1 MRLPTSK
8 WLRPVALV
16 GSLGVALSAQAQS
29 LLDLYQSARNYDAT
43 YQAAKAQFDATIARG
58 EQSLGGIYPS
68 ANFSASATQT
78 SQASDLPVLNGMS
91 YNAQAGT
98 ISVTQPLYRPANWA
112 SYLQGKK
119 QQELAQAQLT
129 AAEQDLIIRISQAYF
144 DVLAAADNGQYVR
157 SLKAATA
164 EQLASAKRNFEV
176 GSATIIDTRDAQAK
190 YDLVL
195 AHELA
200 ADNDLRVKSL
210 ALDQIAGKE
219 GSKPKPLLTPV
230 ALGHLL
236 PDDVSQW
243 VTLSETSNPTLAQL
257 QTALD
262 VAKLETEKAEAGHKP
277 TLDLTGSYT
286 ASNNTGSM
294 TIPTAFTLNATT
306 IGLVFNVPLFA
317 GYSIQNRVKETL
329 ALEEKARNDLEA
341 ARRNVAQ
348 ATRAAFFGVKTGL
361 SQVLAYEAAE
371 ASSQSALESNQLGYR
386 VGVKVN
392 IDVLNAQSQLYST
405 KAQLSKAR
413 YDVLVGEL
421 KLRQSVGTLA
431 MDDLQPINAQLA
443 P

>member
-1 MRLPTSK
+1 MRRPTPK
-8 WLRPVALV
+8 WLRLVALV
-16 GSLGVALSAQAQS
+16 GGLGVAWSVQAQS
-29 LLDLYQSARNYDAT
+29 LLDLYQSARSYDAT
-43 YQAAKAQFDATIARG
+43 YQSAKAQFDATVARG
-58 EQSLGGIYPS
+58 EQSLSGIYPS
-68 ANFSASATQT
+68 ANLSASATQT

-112 SYLQGKK
+112 GYLQGKK
-119 QQELAQAQLT
+119 QLELAQAQLT

-144 DVLAAADNGQYVR
+144 DVLAAADNADYVR

-176 GSATIIDTRDAQAK
+176 GTATIIDTRDAQAK

-195 AHELA
+195 AQELA

-210 ALDQIAGKE
+210 ALDQIVGKE
-219 GSKPKPLLTPV
+219 GSKPKPLLAPV

-243 VTLSETSNPTLAQL
+243 VTLSEASNPTLAQL
-257 QTALD
+257 QTAVD

-341 ARRNVAQ
+341 ARRGVAQ

-371 ASSQSALESNQLGYR
+371 ASSQSALDSNQMGYR

-413 YDVLVGEL
+413 YVVMLGEL
-421 KLRQSVGTLA
+421 KLRQSVGTLT
-431 MDDLQPINAQLA
+431 MDDLQPIDAQLA

>member
-1 MRLPTSK
+1 MRLPTPK

-144 DVLAAADNGQYVR
+144 DVLAAADNGEYVR

-195 AHELA
+195 AQELA

-219 GSKPKPLLTPV
+219 GSKPKPLLAPV

-306 IGLVFNVPLFA
+306 IGLVLNVPLFA

>member
-1 MRLPTSK
+1 MRRPTPK
-8 WLRPVALV
+8 WLRLVALV
-16 GSLGVALSAQAQS
+16 GGLGVAWSVQAQS
-29 LLDLYQSARNYDAT
+29 LLDLYQSARSYDAT
-43 YQAAKAQFDATIARG
+43 YQSAKAQFDATVARG
-58 EQSLGGIYPS
+58 EQSLSGIYPS
-68 ANFSASATQT
+68 ANLSASATQT

-112 SYLQGKK
+112 GYLQGKK
-119 QQELAQAQLT
+119 QLELAQAQLT

-144 DVLAAADNGQYVR
+144 DVLAAADNADYVR

-176 GSATIIDTRDAQAK
+176 GTATIIDTRDAQAK

-195 AHELA
+195 AQELA

-210 ALDQIAGKE
+210 ALDQIVGKE
-219 GSKPKPLLTPV
+219 GSKPKPLLAPV

-243 VTLSETSNPTLAQL
+243 VTLSEASNPTLAQL
-257 QTALD
+257 QTAVD

-277 TLDLTGSYT
+277 TLDLTGSHT

-341 ARRNVAQ
+341 ARRGVAQ

-371 ASSQSALESNQLGYR
+371 ASSQSALDSNQMGYR

-413 YDVLVGEL
+413 YDVMLGEL
-421 KLRQSVGTLA
+421 KLRQSVGTLT
-431 MDDLQPINAQLA
+431 MDDLQPIDAQLA

>member
-1 MRLPTSK
+1 MRRPIPK
-8 WLRPVALV
+8 WLRLVALV
-16 GSLGVALSAQAQS
+16 GGLGVAWSVQAQS
-29 LLDLYQSARNYDAT
+29 LLDLYQSARSYDAT
-43 YQAAKAQFDATIARG
+43 YQSAKAQFDATVARG
-58 EQSLGGIYPS
+58 EQSLSGIYPS
-68 ANFSASATQT
+68 ANLSASATQT

-112 SYLQGKK
+112 GYLQGKK
-119 QQELAQAQLT
+119 QLELAQAQLT

-144 DVLAAADNGQYVR
+144 DVLAAADNADYVR

-176 GSATIIDTRDAQAK
+176 GTATIIDTRDAQAK

-195 AHELA
+195 AQELA

-210 ALDQIAGKE
+210 ALDQIVGKE
-219 GSKPKPLLTPV
+219 GSKPKPLLAPV

-243 VTLSETSNPTLAQL
+243 VTLSEASNPTLAQL
-257 QTALD
+257 QTAVD

-277 TLDLTGSYT
+277 TLDLTGSHT

-341 ARRNVAQ
+341 ARRGVAQ

-371 ASSQSALESNQLGYR
+371 ASSQSALDSNQMGYR

-413 YDVLVGEL
+413 YDVMLGEL
-421 KLRQSVGTLA
+421 KLRQSVGTLT
-431 MDDLQPINAQLA
+431 MDDLQPIDAQLA

>member
-1 MRLPTSK
+1 MRLPTPK

-144 DVLAAADNGQYVR
+144 DVLAAADNGEYVR

-195 AHELA
+195 AQELA

-219 GSKPKPLLTPV
+219 GSKPKPLLAPV

>member
-144 DVLAAADNGQYVR
+144 DVLAAADNGEYVR

-306 IGLVFNVPLFA
+306 IGLVLNVPLFA